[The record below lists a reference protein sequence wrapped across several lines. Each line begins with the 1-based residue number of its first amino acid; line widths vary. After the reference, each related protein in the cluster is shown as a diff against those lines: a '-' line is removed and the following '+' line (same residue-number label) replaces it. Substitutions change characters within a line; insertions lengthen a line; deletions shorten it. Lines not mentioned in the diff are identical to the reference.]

1 MSLTRIEIPQAFSG
15 LFEPKRYKIYYGGR
29 GGAKSHNFAR
39 ALLVKGMQSPTR
51 ILCAR
56 ELQNSIGDSVHKLLS
71 DLINQHN
78 LHTFYEVQKAVIKG
92 ANGTEFI
99 FKGLKYNANEIKSTE
114 GIDVAWIEEA
124 EKVSDASWEMLIPTV
139 RKPNSEIW
147 ISFNTKNITDPTY
160 QRFVVNQTPDMQV
173 KKVSWRDNPFFPD
186 VLNAERK
193 RLEAQDPTAYSH
205 IWEGEP
211 DLRRSGTIYAALVD
225 KARADNRIT
234 EVPYKPNIPVV
245 TAWDLGKRH
254 GTCIWFAQMVGRELR
269 VIDYHEAFGG
279 DADIDKLAAHVL
291 GKDYLYEAHY
301 TPHDGKHERLGMKGS
316 INDQLRK
323 AGLVIREVTNLS
335 KQAGIEKG
343 KALLKEAYIDQA
355 RCKNGLHAM
364 QHYHYEFDEARQC
377 FKNDP
382 YDDWS
387 ADASDAWRYLAIA
400 LDQRPSGKIIQPS
413 ARKVLTTTSNIHRNK
428 VKLGR
433 TS

>member
-1 MSLTRIEIPQAFSG
+1 METNIQIPKAFSG
-15 LFEPKRYKIYYGGR
+15 LFQPKRYKIFYGGR
-29 GGAKSHNFAR
+29 GGAKSHNFGR
-39 ALLVKGMQSPTR
+39 ALLVMAMQKPLR

-71 DLINQHN
+71 DLIAQYD
-78 LHTFYEVQKAVIKG
+78 LHRFYEVQKAIIKG
-92 ANGTEFI
+92 ANGSEFI

-114 GIDVAWIEEA
+114 GIDIAWVEEA

-139 RKPNSEIW
+139 RKPDSEIW

-160 QRFVVNQTPDMQV
+160 QRFVAKSTPDMLV
-173 KKVSWRDNPFFPD
+173 KKVSWRDNPFFPA
-186 VLNAERK
+186 VLDSERK
-193 RLEAQDPTAYSH
+193 RLEVQDPTAYAH

-211 DLRRSGTIYAALVD
+211 DLRRSGTIYAALID
-225 KARADNRIT
+225 QARAAERIVD
-234 EVPYKPNIPVV
+234 VPHKPNVPTI

-254 GTCIWFAQMVGRELR
+254 GTCIWFAQIVGREPR
-269 VIDYHEAFGG
+269 VIDYHEAYGS
-279 DADIDKLAAHVL
+279 DADIDKLAAVVL

-323 AGLVIREVTNLS
+323 AGLHIREVPSLS
-335 KQAGIEKG
+335 IQAGIEKG
-343 KALLKEAYIDQA
+343 KALIREAYIDKT
-355 RCKNGLHAM
+355 RCANGLHAM
-364 QHYHYEFDEARQC
+364 QHYHYEYDEARQC

-400 LDQRPSGKIIQPS
+400 LDQRPSGKVLQP
-413 ARKVLTTTSNIHRNK
+413 ATRKVLTTTAGIARGK

>member
-1 MSLTRIEIPQAFSG
+1 MSVTRIEIPQAFEP
-15 LFEPKRYKIYYGGR
+15 LFKPKRYKVYYGGR
-29 GGAKSHNFAR
+29 GGSKSHNFAR
-39 ALLVKGMQSPTR
+39 ALLIMGMQRQLR

-56 ELQNSIGDSVHKLLS
+56 ELQNSIGDSVHKLLA
-71 DLINQHN
+71 DLINQYG
-78 LHTFYEVQKAVIKG
+78 LHTFYEVQKAVIRG
-92 ANGTEFI
+92 VNGTEFI

-139 RKPNSEIW
+139 RKPDSEIW

-160 QRFVVNQTPDMQV
+160 QRFVVNCTSDMLV
-173 KKVSWRDNPFFPD
+173 RKVSWRDNPFFPE
-186 VLNAERK
+186 VLEAERK
-193 RLEAQDPTAYSH
+193 RLEVQDHTAYAH

-211 DLRRSGTIYAALVD
+211 DLRRSGTIYAQLID
-225 KARADNRIT
+225 QARTAGRIM
-234 EVPYKPNIPVV
+234 EVPHKPNVPTI

-254 GTCIWFAQMVGRELR
+254 GTCIWFAQIVGREVR
-269 VIDYHEAFGG
+269 VVDYHEAYGG
-279 DADIDKLAAHVL
+279 DADIDKLAAVVL

-301 TPHDGKHERLGMKGS
+301 LPHDGRHERLGMKGS
-316 INDQLRK
+316 ISEQLRT
-323 AGLVIREVTNLS
+323 AGLRNKIIPSISV
-335 KQAGIEKG
+335 QAGIEKG

-355 RCKNGLHAM
+355 KCKNGLHAM
-364 QHYHYEFDEARQC
+364 QHYHYEYDEARQC

-400 LDQRPSGKIIQPS
+400 LNQRPSGQTIQPQT
-413 ARKVLTTTSNIHRNK
+413 RKVLVSSTGIQRNK
-428 VKLGR
+428 VRLGR